1 MKYLRKY
8 NTHEEYD
15 ADYYSGALPFP
26 HVCLVDG
33 EVVYSQEFDASKEE
47 RLPLYIEAIEDLTIY
62 FTTNAIQYSLDN
74 STWIDLAANE
84 ATPTISAGGK
94 AYFRASGLTAASS
107 AGIGTFNVSGRF
119 NVRGN
124 IMSMAYGAEFIDQK
138 VISKTYQFYRLFYG
152 QINLVSANG
161 LVLPATRLASYCYYY
176 MFARC
181 LNLTQSPE
189 CLPATYTYSYCY
201 SNMFYNCTSLVN
213 APKLSGTYAAEQ
225 CYSYM
230 FQGCTSLVNAPAI
243 HLANTA
249 KQCCYYMFS
258 DCTSVVNAPA
268 LPAVVMVENC
278 YGYMFSGC
286 TSLVNAPA
294 LPATTLSTYCYQ
306 YMFSGCTSLVNAP
319 ALPATTLSTY
329 CYQYMFYNCTSLV
342 NAPALPATTLSNACY
357 YYMFSGCTSLVNAP
371 ALPATTLMNN
381 CYSHMF
387 QNCANLVYIKAMFTT
402 TPSSSYT
409 PDWVSGVAA
418 SGTFVKNSAATWE
431 DTFGTSAIPSGW
443 TVETADA

>member
-8 NTHEEYD
+8 NTREEYD

-33 EVVYSQEFDASKEE
+33 EVVYSQEFDAAKEE

-84 ATPTISAGGK
+84 ATPTISAGDK
-94 AYFRASGLTAASS
+94 VYFRASGLSASSS

-124 IMSMAYGAEFIDQK
+124 VMSMAYGADFIDQK
-138 VISKTYQFYRLFYG
+138 IVSKSRQFFKLFYG

-161 LVLPATRLASYCYYY
+161 LVLPATKLATYCYAS
-176 MFARC
+176 MFAKC

-201 SNMFYNCTSLVN
+201 TSMFY
-213 APKLSGTYAAEQ
+213 
-225 CYSYM
+225 
-230 FQGCTSLVNAPAI
+230 
-243 HLANTA
+243 
-249 KQCCYYMFS
+249 
-258 DCTSVVNAPA
+258 
-268 LPAVVMVENC
+268 
-278 YGYMFSGC
+278 GC

-294 LPATTLSTYCYQ
+294 LPATTLAS
-306 YMFSGCTSLVNAP
+306 
-319 ALPATTLSTY
+319 
-329 CYQYMFYNCTSLV
+329 
-342 NAPALPATTLSNACY
+342 
-357 YYMFSGCTSLVNAP
+357 
-371 ALPATTLMNN
+371 N
-381 CYSHMF
+381 CYSNMF
-387 QNCANLVYIKAMFTT
+387 QNCANLAYIKAMFTT
-402 TPSSSYT
+402 TPSSSYLSN
-409 PDWVSGVAA
+409 WVSGVAA

-431 DTFGTSAIPSGW
+431 DTFGASAIPTGW
-443 TVETADA
+443 TVDTADA